1 MGHKPLPKPAEERVR
16 RNAVSPV
23 VSVASDAIER
33 GPELP
38 ERYEWP
44 PETRE
49 WWQNWRES
57 PQAQTFT
64 ATDWDYLR
72 DTALLHAALWDGD
85 HSVESGLR
93 LRVAKFGATPADR
106 IAMRL
111 TIDESAGVAAPQS
124 SRKVAGQQARLLK
137 ATG

>member
-1 MGHKPLPKPAEERVR
+1 MR
-16 RNAVSPV
+16 RNAVPAV
-23 VSVASDAIER
+23 VAVASDATER

-85 HSVESGLR
+85 RSVESGLR

-111 TIDESAGVAAPQS
+111 TIGEPVAGVGGSAPS
-124 SRKVAGQQARLLK
+124 PRKMANRRARALK
-137 ATG
+137 AVE